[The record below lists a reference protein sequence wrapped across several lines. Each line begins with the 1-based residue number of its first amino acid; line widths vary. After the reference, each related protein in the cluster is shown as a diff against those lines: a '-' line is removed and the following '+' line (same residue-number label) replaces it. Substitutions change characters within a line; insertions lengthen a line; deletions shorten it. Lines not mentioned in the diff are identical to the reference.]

1 MSGSPGTVPTS
12 DTSEDFLV
20 SGYLYKRRGGYG
32 RYVPNPW
39 QHRFFTIT
47 KAGVCKYYAEEDLQ
61 KDVDFFKNTPRGS
74 MDLRAVRYEFI
85 KDSVFDNSP
94 TPYAMQIIA
103 ENSDEKWKL
112 CADDKHSM
120 VKWSLVFE
128 KFATEDLVDTAN
140 GPSQPIYHSDDD
152 DAVENIKKETKASVI
167 LKRPKTGKALKL
179 QTKEGLSGSA
189 FTEFITSIII
199 MNCCFYW
206 ASTSTDHFSW
216 VYIMLANF
224 VIAITLHNREKRYK
238 VKVLELNSLKQD
250 LENKELEN
258 SSPKSIKF
266 TGEQSS
272 NLPVAGCTFTQV
284 QTEPIK
290 SPAHTWCKVDYHIFH
305 VRMGPDYNRNKKKVP
320 SGPPLYNPVAV
331 DVFCTNQRLDHAA
344 QRFKLPNTSHIVTNH
359 PNVPAL
365 FVVQIQLPSEA
376 PTSYF
381 TNAQDGPGWAILM
394 YFQITEDTC
403 NQLRNLATASP
414 AVKLFA
420 QWCTNA
426 PKDTSK
432 DGKERGRFKVICNCL
447 NLDEVGINGVV
458 GAMVTANNAKPI
470 LIRRTGTIFKGSN
483 YMEKDIHVHKFDF
496 GAKSAIHYISSKCG
510 EMLMQIGFVI
520 EGRSNDEWPECLF
533 GCVAVNKPQE
543 EQAQYL
549 FE

>member
-140 GPSQPIYHSDDD
+140 GPSQPIYNSDDD

-258 SSPKSIKF
+258 SSPKSIKL
-266 TGEQSS
+266 TGEQPS
-272 NLPVAGCTFTQV
+272 NLPVAGCTYTQ
-284 QTEPIK
+284 
-290 SPAHTWCKVDYHIFH
+290 S
-305 VRMGPDYNRNKKKVP
+305 
-320 SGPPLYNPVAV
+320 S
-331 DVFCTNQRLDHAA
+331 TN
-344 QRFKLPNTSHIVTNH
+344 
-359 PNVPAL
+359 
-365 FVVQIQLPSEA
+365 
-376 PTSYF
+376 
-381 TNAQDGPGWAILM
+381 
-394 YFQITEDTC
+394 
-403 NQLRNLATASP
+403 
-414 AVKLFA
+414 
-420 QWCTNA
+420 
-426 PKDTSK
+426 
-432 DGKERGRFKVICNCL
+432 
-447 NLDEVGINGVV
+447 
-458 GAMVTANNAKPI
+458 
-470 LIRRTGTIFKGSN
+470 
-483 YMEKDIHVHKFDF
+483 
-496 GAKSAIHYISSKCG
+496 
-510 EMLMQIGFVI
+510 
-520 EGRSNDEWPECLF
+520 
-533 GCVAVNKPQE
+533 
-543 EQAQYL
+543 
-549 FE
+549 